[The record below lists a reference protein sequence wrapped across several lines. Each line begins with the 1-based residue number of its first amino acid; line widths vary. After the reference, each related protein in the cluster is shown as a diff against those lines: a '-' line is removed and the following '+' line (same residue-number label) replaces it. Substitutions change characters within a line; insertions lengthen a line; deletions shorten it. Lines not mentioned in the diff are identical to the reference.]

1 MSHPQVTT
9 YRRNNVI
16 VDFGGELRSLLQI
29 ASGTAYGYTGGT
41 ITRVYSPGD
50 VLVPD
55 DFAGR
60 APASERVVCRQH
72 CIIHSIAD
80 SPESRSNASFH
91 AAKRSAQHRQMMSL
105 MASLDCAERV
115 EYMLRH
121 LAQRTDAIVYPDGAA
136 VSVTMTHLG
145 EMVGCS
151 REMVGR
157 ALAKLKLS
165 GVVRIEPGGHLKII
179 RGDFRRSFAA

>member
-1 MSHPQVTT
+1 
-9 YRRNNVI
+9 
-16 VDFGGELRSLLQI
+16 
-29 ASGTAYGYTGGT
+29 
-41 ITRVYSPGD
+41 
-50 VLVPD
+50 
-55 DFAGR
+55 
-60 APASERVVCRQH
+60 
-72 CIIHSIAD
+72 
-80 SPESRSNASFH
+80 
-91 AAKRSAQHRQMMSL
+91 MMSL